1 MAFPIASAKYPSG
14 TGTAASPAYSGIFIP
29 TIWSGKLIEKFYS
42 TTVLAAISNTNY
54 EGEIKK
60 YGDHVVIRQKPT
72 ITIRS
77 YQADQELTVDRPS
90 SNVLDLYIDQAD
102 YFNTVLDDV
111 MRIQAD
117 LNMMDLWAEDASEQ
131 MKIKIDTKVLAVFPT
146 GVAAANKGATA
157 GALSGNINLGAAA
170 APLSIVGRKAGAGQ
184 IDPVDLLV
192 AMGQVLDEQN
202 IPETGRWAVVPAWFR
217 SLLMGSDI
225 RQAYLTG
232 DDTSP
237 LRNGRVGVI
246 DRFTIYASNLLPTG
260 VETGGNA
267 TWIFAGHQNGLTFA
281 SQMTELESMR
291 SERTFGTIMRGLQVY
306 GYSMTDPT
314 AVVAAYGRK
323 TAVVGTGT

>member
-1 MAFPIASAKYPSG
+1 MAFPIASAKYPGG

-29 TIWSGKLIEKFYS
+29 TIWSGKLIEKFYA

-60 YGDHVVIRQKPT
+60 FGDHVTTRQKPT
-72 ITIRS
+72 ITIRA

-157 GALSGNINLGAAA
+157 GAISGNINLGAAGS
-170 APLSIVGRKAGAGQ
+170 PLAIVGRKAGAAQ
-184 IDPVDLLV
+184 
-192 AMGQVLDEQN
+192 
-202 IPETGRWAVVPAWFR
+202 
-217 SLLMGSDI
+217 
-225 RQAYLTG
+225 
-232 DDTSP
+232 
-237 LRNGRVGVI
+237 
-246 DRFTIYASNLLPTG
+246 
-260 VETGGNA
+260 
-267 TWIFAGHQNGLTFA
+267 
-281 SQMTELESMR
+281 
-291 SERTFGTIMRGLQVY
+291 
-306 GYSMTDPT
+306 TD
-314 AVVAAYGRK
+314 
-323 TAVVGTGT
+323 